1 MNKFELLQ
9 ETARED
15 GIDIIDYNFNSENI
29 KALYCDGTVALN
41 SNIETSVEKAC
52 ILAEELGHHF
62 TSSGNIVFLE
72 TQSDRKQER
81 IARGWAYDKMIGL
94 LEIVSAFERRCM
106 NSYEM
111 AEYLGVTEEFLKD
124 ALEYYKQKYGTGA
137 KYGQYW
143 ISFTPSLM
151 VAKIY

>member
-1 MNKFELLQ
+1 MNYEDLLIEAESHQ
-9 ETARED
+9 LSVKEKEFKEFD
-15 GIDIIDYNFNSENI
+15 GLIVGHKIGIRKD
-29 KALYCDGTVALN
+29 
-41 SNIETSVEKAC
+41 IETSTEKAC

-94 LEIVSAFERRCM
+94 LGIVSAFERRCM

-143 ISFTPSLM
+143 ITFTPSLM